1 MTDPDSLGAARA
13 HSTAIVPSVLLVD
26 DKPANLLALEALLE
40 PLGLHTVRALSGEEA
55 LKQLLMHD
63 FALVLLDVQM
73 PHMDGFETAS
83 AIKAHPR
90 TASIPIIFVTAISRE
105 AVHVFKGY
113 ARGAVDYI
121 LKPFDPDI
129 LRAKVSIFVDLYMKG
144 ETIKAQ
150 AKLLHQQELEALERR
165 NEARFRRLTDS
176 MPLLM
181 LATRT
186 DGTVYYANRAWTEYT
201 GGGPDAVASVD
212 DGRFLHPED
221 EQRVREAWRASLATF
236 APFEQQVRLR
246 RTDGTFRWHLV
257 RGVSEPGPQG
267 GVEGFIVTATDIDA
281 QKHAEEARQRLLEA
295 EQAARKSAEAATRM
309 KDEFLAT
316 VSHELRTPL
325 HSILGWAQMLRSGM
339 LEGPRVS
346 RALETIERNAA
357 AQRELIDDLLD
368 VSRIVRG
375 NMRLQRRKMDVVS
388 VVQAAMDTVRPSA
401 ETKGIALS
409 MSAER
414 PSEEIWADPDRIQ
427 QVVANLLTNAVKF
440 TPRGGRVDVTIDR
453 VESMVRLRVTD
464 SGAGIAPEFLPYVFE
479 RFRQADHT
487 TTRAY
492 QGLGLGLAI
501 VRHLVE
507 LHEGTV
513 MATSPGPGLGATF
526 ELRLPIRLWHR
537 DEPEA
542 IWLHD
547 QSAPRAAS
555 DRKAESMPGADV
567 RGKSILFVDDQPD
580 ALELFRELLEKRG
593 ARVVAVDSVPAAI
606 AALQSARF
614 DVLVSDIGMTG
625 EDGFS
630 LIRKVRELE
639 QSSSARMPAIAVSGF
654 SRTDEGRRALEEG
667 FQVYLTKPVD
677 PAELISLVASMGQAS
692 VSRTSPD
699 V

>member
-1 MTDPDSLGAARA
+1 M
-13 HSTAIVPSVLLVD
+13 LLVD

-507 LHEGTV
+507 LH
-513 MATSPGPGLGATF
+513 
-526 ELRLPIRLWHR
+526 
-537 DEPEA
+537 
-542 IWLHD
+542 D